1 MGPNP
6 SPGKRDILEF
16 LLTEEHGEGVSG
28 LKQGNSKTTPVVAR
42 SSLVCADGQ
51 GEAALARSL
60 SWLLL
65 PS

>member
-28 LKQGNSKTTPVVAR
+28 LKQGNSKAAPVV
-42 SSLVCADGQ
+42 V
-51 GEAALARSL
+51 
-60 SWLLL
+60 
-65 PS
+65 